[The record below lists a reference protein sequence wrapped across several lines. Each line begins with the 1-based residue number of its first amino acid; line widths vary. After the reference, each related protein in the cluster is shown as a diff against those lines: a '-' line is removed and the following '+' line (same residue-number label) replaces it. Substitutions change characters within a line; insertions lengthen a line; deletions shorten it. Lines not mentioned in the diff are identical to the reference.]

1 MENPDINERYTEI
14 NDPLLPISLTIP
26 TSPLKSLQEK
36 LTESAQKV
44 FAKMYEQTQ
53 AAQGAAGAGPDMSG
67 MGGNAQAGASSA
79 DDDVVDADFKEV

>member
-1 MENPDINERYTEI
+1 MNAVKSFLDAHQNPEEMTEA
-14 NDPLLPISLTIP
+14 DVTE
-26 TSPLKSLQEK
+26 LKSLQEK

-53 AAQGAAGAGPDMSG
+53 AAQAAQGAAGAGPDMSG
-67 MGGNAQAGASSA
+67 MGGNAQAGGSSA